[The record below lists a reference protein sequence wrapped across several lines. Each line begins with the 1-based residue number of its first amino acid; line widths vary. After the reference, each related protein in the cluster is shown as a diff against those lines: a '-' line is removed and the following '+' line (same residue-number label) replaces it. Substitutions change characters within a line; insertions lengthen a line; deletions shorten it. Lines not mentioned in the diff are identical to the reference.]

1 MTDTTDAQLAED
13 ARQFLA
19 VWTGGKHLSDDHRE
33 DFIAAWTGWHRGA
46 DFDKECAERDAK
58 AAIDAYVSALAV
70 ERAELTAALAD
81 ARKALA
87 DARKAES

>member
-1 MTDTTDAQLAED
+1 MSDPTDAQRAED

-19 VWTGGKHLSDDHRE
+19 VWTGGKHLSDEHRE

-46 DFDKECAERDAK
+46 DFERECAERDAK
-58 AAIDAYVSALAV
+58 EAIGSYVSALAV

-81 ARKALA
+81 ARKA
-87 DARKAES
+87 ES

>member
-19 VWTGGKHLSDDHRE
+19 VWTGGKHLSDEHRE

-46 DFDKECAERDAK
+46 EFQRECDERDAK
-58 AAIDAYVSALAV
+58 AAIGSSVSPPPAVGAVLA
-70 ERAELTAALAD
+70 AAP
-81 ARKALA
+81 A

>member
-46 DFDKECAERDAK
+46 DFDRECAERDAK
-58 AAIDAYVSALAV
+58 AAIDAYVSALAI
-70 ERAELTAALAD
+70 ERAEFAAALAD
-81 ARKALA
+81 ARKAQ
-87 DARKAES
+87 S

>member
-1 MTDTTDAQLAED
+1 MSDPTDAQRAED

-19 VWTGGKHLSDDHRE
+19 VWTGGKHLSDEHRE

-46 DFDKECAERDAK
+46 DFERECAERDAK
-58 AAIDAYVSALAV
+58 EAIGLYVSALAV

-81 ARKALA
+81 ARKA
-87 DARKAES
+87 ES